1 MLDVRDPDNF
11 FSSKIKKELNK
22 SMNER
27 NHRVGGTG
35 ERSLSDAKI
44 SDQRLDLSR
53 SYPSEE
59 SPSVDA
65 VKGQLVISL
74 ASRGAHTLA
83 TPHSQLHRDVLSL
96 PAPNQQLC
104 SNSCNQTQLM
114 NSPLSSQHIN
124 NNIVH
129 SPNNLNSN
137 NNNNNSNVNNNSV
150 PPPPPPPPPGSGDNQ
165 ENTQPNAV
173 SRIS

>member
-1 MLDVRDPDNF
+1 M
-11 FSSKIKKELNK
+11 
-22 SMNER
+22 
-27 NHRVGGTG
+27 
-35 ERSLSDAKI
+35 
-44 SDQRLDLSR
+44 
-53 SYPSEE
+53 
-59 SPSVDA
+59 
-65 VKGQLVISL
+65 ISL

-83 TPHSQLHRDVLSL
+83 TPHSQQHRDMLSL

-114 NSPLSSQHIN
+114 NGPLNSQHIN

-137 NNNNNSNVNNNSV
+137 NNNNNNSNNNNNNNNSNINNNSV
-150 PPPPPPPPPGSGDNQ
+150 SPPGNGESQ

-173 SRIS
+173 SVDVFESFLGNCDSSFDIPNRAAFYQVQVVRLVTDGAFSLSLCSDCDYRGKR